1 MYVYYIVLH
10 RSTYILRASR
20 PTAAANQSR
29 IYSWIYINLG
39 VSFASAN
46 TARNI
51 IDLAPSVVCNAP
63 ITIQTL

>member
-29 IYSWIYINLG
+29 TTLG
-39 VSFASAN
+39 Y
-46 TARNI
+46 T
-51 IDLAPSVVCNAP
+51 
-63 ITIQTL
+63 